1 MRCLIAGFALALAW
15 EALLSPAHADGP
27 KAHVDP
33 SFVPLHQWDPG
44 IPGASPPV
52 QSYQPPRPRPPVQ
65 SYQPPRPRRF
75 CDAYGRC
82 WERVPS
88 YAGPSYAPA
97 QRRSAR
103 EERAHDEGFSRV

>member
-15 EALLSPAHADGP
+15 GALLSPAHADGP

-52 QSYQPPRPRPPVQ
+52 QSYQPPRPR
-65 SYQPPRPRRF
+65 RF

-88 YAGPSYAPA
+88 YASPSYAPP

-103 EERAHDEGFSRV
+103 EERAHDGFGDYFAPSRSLRD